1 MEEVDR
7 SMSRLSVIVA
17 DELES
22 HLKIAKN
29 VAKIANAE
37 ICKLACSSDVIVA
50 ADSSLQYL
58 PPLILGK
65 LRGAIT
71 AAFIHDVRSISHTYL
86 TAKDAGRG
94 PLERRLRRVFSLNL
108 VKPLIDIPLSPTH
121 AIASVVGEYARV
133 EPCVVHLGVDHSIYR
148 PLYNPKLRSR
158 ERRVILTVATKL
170 HIVKASIAIFR
181 NLRTKAKLL
190 VRGPCIAKAPEV
202 LCVPKLPEPELAK
215 LYSYADVLLYPSLH
229 EGFGLGVLEAMACG
243 TPVIAFEEPAVME
256 VAGDAAVFVKPTSLK
271 EVAEIVDSVLNDN
284 HLLEELRAKALRRA
298 REFSWRRTVEELY
311 VCILRKL
318 V

>member
-1 MEEVDR
+1 MN
-7 SMSRLSVIVA
+7 MLRLGVVLKS
-17 DELES
+17 ELES
-22 HLKIAKN
+22 RLKIARN
-29 VAKIANAE
+29 IVRLTNAE
-37 ICKLACSSDVIVA
+37 ICKLACESDVIVA
-50 ADSSLQYL
+50 VDSTLPYL

-71 AAFIHDVRSISHTYL
+71 AAFIHDIRSISHTYL
-86 TAKDAGRG
+86 TAKDAGRR
-94 PLERRLRRVFSLNL
+94 PLEQRLRRIFSLNL
-108 VKPLIDIPLSPTH
+108 VKPFIDIPLSPTH
-121 AIASVVGEYARV
+121 AIASVVREYARI

-158 ERRVILTVATKL
+158 ERRVILTVATKP

-190 VRGPCIAKAPEV
+190 IRGPCNVKAPDV
-202 LCVPKLPEPELAK
+202 LCIPKLPEPELVK

-229 EGFGLGVLEAMACG
+229 EGFGLVVLEAMACG
-243 TPVIAFEEPAVME
+243 TPVIAFEDPALME
-256 VAGDAAVFVKPTSLK
+256 VLGDAAVFIKPTSLK